1 MVKQAGQAGTS
12 GTFYAKIDHSRSLF
26 NGLISPG
33 SSGSGASS
41 STTARANA
49 CFAGPMIEETDEISC
64 DTPLVGKASYVIYS
78 PEGQGH
84 DRVVTVSTRESKV

>member
-1 MVKQAGQAGTS
+1 MVKQGQAGTS

-33 SSGSGASS
+33 SSGSGTSS
-41 STTARANA
+41 GTARANA

-78 PEGQGH
+78 PEGQDH